1 MEASEAAPR
10 QGGWVRLYQAPY
22 RAAKRDKHPA
32 NVSMIGALR
41 DSVAREDAGRKRF
54 TIAVGLV
61 AICEDVCAFNLTAH
75 ARNLMMTKGESEGML
90 LQTSQGQSGSAHVV
104 VLGNEKGGSGKS
116 TTALHI
122 AVALL
127 KAGQRV
133 ATIDLDCR
141 QQSFTRY
148 INNRRAW
155 ANRTGLDL
163 EIPVHRCIKLGQ
175 TMQIAENEM
184 TEFEQFEESVRAV
197 EHSFD
202 FIVIDTPGSDSYLM
216 RLAHSMADTLVT
228 PINDSFLDFDVL
240 GTVDPETYSVTGES
254 HYAEMV
260 RDTRRK
266 RRQIDG
272 ASTDWIVVR
281 NRLSM
286 LGSRNKQL
294 VADGLNELSLRLGF
308 RSVDGFAERV
318 VYREFF
324 PRGLTAL
331 DDLDEAT
338 LGTRPNLGHVTA
350 REEVTSLL
358 RQLKLPLD
366 ERGRRRAANR
376 AEWFSQVDKPL
387 ELHDIIGA

>member
-1 MEASEAAPR
+1 MSVHNHL
-10 QGGWVRLYQAPY
+10 GGFGGLTSGFW
-22 RAAKRDKHPA
+22 
-32 NVSMIGALR
+32 
-41 DSVAREDAGRKRF
+41 VARDNNTRSDLLGAAFHRGQ
-54 TIAVGLV
+54 TMLV
-61 AICEDVCAFNLTAH
+61 
-75 ARNLMMTKGESEGML
+75 
-90 LQTSQGQSGSAHVV
+90 QTSQGQSGFAHVV

-116 TTALHI
+116 SAALHV

-133 ATIDLDCR
+133 ATIDLDGR

-148 INNRRAW
+148 INNRRSW
-155 ANRTGLDL
+155 ACHTGLDL
-163 EIPVHRCIKLGQ
+163 DLPIHSCIKLGE
-175 TMQIAENEM
+175 TMQIADDESSELV
-184 TEFEQFEESVRAV
+184 QFVNAVSTVERA
-197 EHSFD
+197 FD

-240 GTVDPETYSVTGES
+240 GTIDPVTYSVTGES

-260 RDTRRK
+260 REARRK
-266 RRQIDG
+266 RRQLDG

-286 LGSRNKQL
+286 LESRNKQL

-308 RSVDGFAERV
+308 RSIDGFTERE

-338 LGTRPNLGHVTA
+338 LGTRPRMDHMTA

-376 AEWFSQVDKPL
+376 AEWFSQFDKPL
-387 ELHDIIGA
+387 EVHDIFGAA